1 MKDLTVREVLKEYKG
16 KAIKLGGATGFIFCS
31 VVDDDTIKV
40 IREASRKELKS
51 YRQVLK
57 DAENRR
63 DNFKAR
69 WNTRTAN
76 AIKVYNANV
85 RDGFKPQYESVA
97 DLKAKHVELQR
108 RENMRNASE
117 IPNYTQRIANFK
129 PILDRKVTEIYPSMV
144 NDDETIII
152 FEGDTTGMYWD
163 REEYES
169 KKLGVNKRVR
179 HDAVERAILRGLK
192 I

>member
-1 MKDLTVREVLKEYKG
+1 MTVREVLKEYKG

-57 DAENRR
+57 DAENRSN
-63 DNFKAR
+63 NFKAR

-85 RDGFKPQYESVA
+85 RDGFKPQYTSIA
-97 DLKAKHVELQR
+97 DLRAKHVELQR
-108 RENMRNASE
+108 REKKRNASE
-117 IPNYTQRIANFK
+117 IPIYGDKIKNFK
-129 PILDRKVTEIYPSMV
+129 PILDRKVKEIYPSMV

-152 FEGDTTGMYWD
+152 FEGDTTGMFWD

-179 HDAVERAILRGLK
+179 HDPVERAKLRGLGL
-192 I
+192 

>member
-1 MKDLTVREVLKEYKG
+1 MTVREVLKEYKG

-57 DAENRR
+57 DAENRSN
-63 DNFKAR
+63 NFGSR
-69 WNTRTAN
+69 WKTRTAN
-76 AIKVYNANV
+76 AIKIYKADV
-85 RDGFKPQYESVA
+85 REGSAPRYKSVA
-97 DLKAKHVELQR
+97 DLRAKHVELQR
-108 RENMRNASE
+108 REKKRNASE
-117 IPNYTQRIANFK
+117 IPTYAEKIKNFK
-129 PILDRKVTEIYPSMV
+129 PILDRKVKEIYPSMV

-152 FEGDTTGMYWD
+152 FEGDTTGMFWD

-169 KKLGVNKRVR
+169 KKLGTNKRVR
-179 HDAVERAILRGLK
+179 HDAVERAILRGLEL
-192 I
+192 

>member
-1 MKDLTVREVLKEYKG
+1 MTVREVLKEYKG

-57 DAENRR
+57 DAENRSN
-63 DNFKAR
+63 NFGRR
-69 WNTRTAN
+69 WETRTAN
-76 AIKVYNANV
+76 AIRVYNANV
-85 RDGFKPQYESVA
+85 RDGFKPQYKDIA
-97 DLKAKHVELQR
+97 DLKAKHTELQH
-108 RENMRNASE
+108 REKKRNASE
-117 IPNYTQRIANFK
+117 IPIYGEKIKNFK
-129 PILDRKVTEIYPSMV
+129 PILDRKVTEIYPSVV
-144 NDDETIII
+144 NDETIII

-163 REEYES
+163 RDEYES

-179 HDAVERAILRGLK
+179 HDAVEMAILRGLK
-192 I
+192 T